1 MTPPKRWPNHA
12 EWARLEAVA
21 IARRIRERTLEAQAA
36 LERNNRLLAAAILA
50 DIRSDATEIVAM
62 LINVKGGTMKEDP
75 GIERLKQQN
84 EKLER
89 EIRETKELI
98 ERLLKEKGEKR

>member
-1 MTPPKRWPNHA
+1 
-12 EWARLEAVA
+12 
-21 IARRIRERTLEAQAA
+21 
-36 LERNNRLLAAAILA
+36 
-50 DIRSDATEIVAM
+50 M

-75 GIERLKQQN
+75 SIERLKQQN

-98 ERLLKEKGEKR
+98 ERLLREKGEKR